1 MQCAGD
7 ILAIKKMLFSSVD
20 KNFNVVDPETISKV
34 LCALEDYPVTKLVL
48 EQTRIGKCINELR
61 KKTSDESLKRRAKQL
76 VKKWRQLIEAHAS
89 KTTVLSHSNHSRP
102 QPRHNRSAIT
112 HDHSNS
118 CSPES
123 DPCSSPQVTWVKHDN
138 GLKQP
143 EVLCSCASIE
153 EHRIKCEQLYNHVCN
168 KHSDTNNHDQ
178 EISTVFINGDAE
190 SHCSLEPSC
199 GQVVTTPEPPKA
211 TIRIANAST
220 HDGVIDDLASKTN
233 NPRPS
238 RLLTSNAVGVTGNF
252 NRTGSFKEWNEVLE
266 MGSND
271 DPLYVLPYTV
281 ID

>member
-7 ILAIKKMLFSSVD
+7 IFAIKKMLFSSVD
-20 KNFNVVDPETISKV
+20 KNFNVVDPESISKV
-34 LCALEDYPVTKLVL
+34 LNALEEYPVTKVDL

-76 VKKWRQLIEAHAS
+76 VKKWRQLIEAHATKNS
-89 KTTVLSHSNHSRP
+89 VLSPSIHLRSQSLHK
-102 QPRHNRSAIT
+102 SAIT

-123 DPCSSPQVTWVKHDN
+123 DPCSSPQVTWVNKHEN

-143 EVLCSCASIE
+143 EALCTCASLE
-153 EHRIKCEQLYNHVCN
+153 EHRVKCELSNHVHYN
-168 KHSDTNNHDQ
+168 KHSDTNNHA
-178 EISTVFINGDAE
+178 EISNMCFNGDARSLCE
-190 SHCSLEPSC
+190 LEPSC
-199 GQVVTTPEPPKA
+199 AQQTFGDPPKA
-211 TIRIANAST
+211 TSTANASPD
-220 HDGVIDDLASKTN
+220 DGCEN
-233 NPRPS
+233 NVAPGLSRPHMRTCS
-238 RLLTSNAVGVTGNF
+238 TSTANAVGVNGNF
-252 NRTGSFKEWNEVLE
+252 NRTGSFKEWNEVVE